1 MTKTYLTEFRGAIKG
16 NARLRR
22 KIDRLEERIASI
34 KATVAK
40 LITLADFNGF
50 GDHPITVRAAAE
62 IGWVRMTPEQR
73 TQLAEQ
79 LKAVHGDT
87 QWKNPS

>member
-1 MTKTYLTEFRGAIKG
+1 MTKTYLAEFRGAIKG
-16 NARLRR
+16 NARLRQ
-22 KIDRLEERIASI
+22 KIDRLEERIAAI

-73 TQLAEQ
+73 TQLTEQ
-79 LKAVHGDT
+79 LKELLGDHHA
-87 QWKNPS
+87 S